1 MRGGRVDEGREF
13 RFVAEKVYSIPGRG
27 VVVTGRVERGTV
39 SVGDEIGF
47 LGADGRYV
55 GAMVMAIEAA
65 RRLVEMAESGQEASL
80 LLQGVKKGQI
90 ATGAV
95 LTAAPQAPPAPV
107 APSPSETFSFETPSL
122 PPSPY
127 SSGPIQPSS
136 TFWRTA
142 LFILIGILIL
152 LLLLFYQGIWDPTK
166 WDPRKKLTSIGM
178 SGGQRVGT
186 AWDVAYAALF
196 PAPEE
201 ADFITGAALP
211 ADGGQSVNVRETRK
225 IS

>member
-1 MRGGRVDEGREF
+1 VDEGREF
-13 RFVAEKVYSIPGRG
+13 RFVTQKVYSIPGRG
-27 VVVTGRVERGTV
+27 VVVTGRVERGAV

-65 RRLVEMAESGQEASL
+65 RRLVEVAESGQEASL

-90 ATGAV
+90 TLGAV
-95 LTAAPQAPPAPV
+95 LTAAPEAPPTPV
-107 APSPSETFSFETPSL
+107 SPSPSETFSFEMPSL

-127 SSGPIQPSS
+127 SSGPIQPRS

-142 LFILIGILIL
+142 FFILVGIVIL

-178 SGGQRVGT
+178 PGDQRAST
-186 AWDVAYAALF
+186 AWDVAGYF
-196 PAPEE
+196 QP
-201 ADFITGAALP
+201 
-211 ADGGQSVNVRETRK
+211 
-225 IS
+225 

>member
-1 MRGGRVDEGREF
+1 MTGGKVDEGREF

-55 GAMVMAIEAA
+55 GALIVAIEAS
-65 RRLVEMAESGQEASL
+65 RRLVEVVEAGQEASL

-90 ATGAV
+90 TTGAV

-107 APSPSETFSFETPSL
+107 APSPSETVSFETPSL

-127 SSGPIQPSS
+127 SSRPIQPSS
-136 TFWRTA
+136 TLWRTA

-152 LLLLFYQGIWDPTK
+152 LLLLVSQGILDPTK
-166 WDPRKKLTSIGM
+166 WDPRKKLTSNGM
-178 SGGQRVGT
+178 SEGQRVDT

-196 PAPEE
+196 LASEE
-201 ADFITGAALP
+201 AGFITGAALP
-211 ADGGQSVNVRETRK
+211 VDGGQSVNVR
-225 IS
+225 